1 MHKQAGR
8 SSAGRIATFAMHTR
22 ARTRSGGREPA
33 VAWGIAWPARLRTYP
48 HTVVGRVTRS
58 RGREPAVAT
67 GDALA
72 KVLPQLFG
80 RLSSVRWRTLLQSR
94 CRNHGGLRPPR
105 SCCGEHAFV
114 QRKSRFFTA
123 ERTTCARSGGREPTV
138 VREPHVH
145 SRLRKCSG
153 DCRRR
158 VGERR
163 CNRGGET
170 TGAYALRSCSRGV
183 RPPGELRLLRC
194 TNAHAPR
201 AAGVSPPCLQEPRLQ
216 RQFRTHSDTVVA
228 HAPGTAGVSPP
239 WV

>member
-94 CRNHGGLRPPR
+94 CRNHGGLTPPLSFANVR
-105 SCCGEHAFV
+105 LCSAKVAFSPSNERHTQERRVSARRDCGKRTCKNDYAQVQTASSHA
-114 QRKSRFFTA
+114 
-123 ERTTCARSGGREPTV
+123 
-138 VREPHVH
+138 
-145 SRLRKCSG
+145 
-153 DCRRR
+153 RRR
-158 VGERR
+158 SPGPEPAVVHGIVHP
-163 CNRGGET
+163 T
-170 TGAYALRSCSRGV
+170 ALPQLFARL
-183 RPPGELRLLRC
+183 PPAR
-194 TNAHAPR
+194 
-201 AAGVSPPCLQEPRLQ
+201 
-216 RQFRTHSDTVVA
+216 
-228 HAPGTAGVSPP
+228 
-239 WV
+239 